1 MQAEM
6 SPVIAIDQSW
16 NAFALI
22 TQRLMKKVC

>member
-6 SPVIAIDQSW
+6 SPVIAIDQPW

-22 TQRLMKKVC
+22 KQRLMKKA